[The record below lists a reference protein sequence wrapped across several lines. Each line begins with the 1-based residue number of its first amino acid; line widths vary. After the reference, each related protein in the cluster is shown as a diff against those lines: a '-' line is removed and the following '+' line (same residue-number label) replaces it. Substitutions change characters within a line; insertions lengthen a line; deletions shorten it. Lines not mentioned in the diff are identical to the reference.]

1 MSLKLGKSKSKTT
14 NTSNRTANTTTTPIV
29 PEWGSSLVQGAAGQV
44 ANLLGQDGSKFIAPA
59 NALQNQAAAGA
70 ARLGE
75 TYPRAT
81 PGLPSGPADTS
92 WLSPHMTADT
102 PFASGGKAYDYVGRY
117 LNPYLNEVVDAS
129 AADFDANAGQV
140 RAQQALDLAGAGAF
154 GGSGAAL
161 TQSMTEGELA
171 RGRATTLSGLR
182 SRGYEQA
189 LGAAAG
195 DADRATQAR
204 IANAQ
209 TALQDRAQKVGF
221 GFQAQNQL
229 LAADA
234 NQRENLG
241 LQAQIGAGQR
251 EIDQQIRQAPI
262 THGQQVVAMLNGLP
276 LSLFTG
282 QQQAETES
290 SSGTSKTK
298 SSNLEWN
305 PAEQAEA
312 ALRAIAMGG

>member
-14 NTSNRTANTTTTPIV
+14 NTSSRTANTTTTPIV

-44 ANLLGQDGSKFIAPA
+44 ANLLGQDASKFVAPA

-75 TYPRAT
+75 SYPRAT

-92 WLSPHMTADT
+92 WLSPHMTANT
-102 PFASGGKAYDYVGRY
+102 PFTSGGKASDYVSRY
-117 LNPYLNEVVDAS
+117 LNPYLTEVVDAS

-140 RAQQALDLAGAGAF
+140 RAQQALDLAGSGAF

-209 TALQDRAQKVGF
+209 TRLQDRALKIDLGF
-221 GFQAQNQL
+221 RSQTQQ
-229 LAADA
+229 LAADEAMRA
-234 NQRENLG
+234 NIAAQAGLG
-241 LQAQIGAGQR
+241 ETLRSVQQQQLQA
-251 EIDQQIRQAPI
+251 PM
-262 THGQQVVAMLNGLP
+262 THAQQVVAMLSGLP
-276 LSLFTG
+276 IELFTG
-282 QQQAETES
+282 QQT
-290 SSGTSKTK
+290 
-298 SSNLEWN
+298 
-305 PAEQAEA
+305 AEA
-312 ALRAIAMGG
+312 KSETGSGKETQIGAEASYAFIK